1 MIWHAYQLTTLSFAK
16 TYQHGFGHSSVF
28 MPQNFIKDLQQQ
40 WTVSG
45 MKKNFKG
52 VKSARVAFC
61 WSENGVH
68 RVQCSAMLI
77 CLMATGGTQAAPYI
91 ENGKGGDPAS
101 WRSSEFNADWGLG
114 AIHAD
119 HAYAAGYTGK
129 GIRLGIFDQPV
140 YARHP
145 EFVGQDKVINLVTEG
160 IREYTDPYIPVKK
173 GDAFHYD
180 GTPGVVSDGT
190 LGSHGT
196 HVGGIAA
203 GSRDGGAMHG
213 VAFNAQIIS
222 AENGDPGPE
231 DGIIL
236 GNDGAVYQAGW
247 DALVTSGAR
256 IINNSWGIG
265 ITEKFYQGGYDPA
278 YPHFTVDDAQKQ
290 FDQIKVILGTKPG
303 GAYQGAIDAAHSGVV
318 TIFGTGNNGNLNN
331 PDAIAGLAYFV
342 QDIAPDWLTVAGLQ
356 EPTSTDGYSISTFSS
371 RCGYTAS
378 FCVSAP
384 GTRVYSSVIEGT
396 SLDNLTTG
404 YAIHSGTS
412 MAAPHVAGSVAVLME
427 RFPYLNGAQVAD
439 VLKTTATDMGAPGI
453 DAIYGWGMINL
464 GKAINGPGMLVTV
477 GDIPDEFRIPD
488 PTGVV
493 YGPTQFV
500 VDLPGVGAVLDK
512 GKPTERIC
520 SDALCGLDF
529 WTNDISGHGGLT
541 KQGIGTLVLTGNNT
555 YSGPTLVSQGRLAI
569 NGSVT
574 SDVSVQSSGIV
585 GGSGIVGSL
594 TAHSGGT
601 VAPGTPTDSLN
612 VAGNVIFEPGSR
624 YEVEVGLD
632 GQSNRLQSSGLAMIG
647 GGEVAVTLEDSSNLL
662 TESEI
667 RSQLGQ
673 QYSILGAQQGVRGQ
687 FDAVVPNYLFLA
699 TGLSY
704 QPDRVTLSIGR
715 NGRSFA
721 SVAQTPNERAVAAA
735 ADRLAA
741 GNPVYESILNSDT
754 AGKARQAFRQL
765 SGQIHADIA
774 PALVND
780 SRYLRE
786 ALNGRLRQAEGL
798 ASPSVIRADEDGAWA
813 QLLGMWD
820 HATGDVNAAGYQAST
835 YGVLVGLDAAPAADW
850 RLGVATGYTRTSL
863 YGGYSSKADSDNYH
877 LAAYGDSQFGALS
890 LRGGAGYTWHRI
902 DTRRLVNYG
911 VQSDRDTARYSART
925 GQLFAEVGYSVQ
937 GEWLNLE
944 PFVNLAYV
952 NFGNNGI
959 SEQGGA
965 AALHGDKQHT
975 DATVSTLGLRA
986 GTVWQ
991 VTPGTTV
998 VMRSE
1003 LGWQHQYGGLEQGTG
1018 LRFYGDNAPFVV
1030 DSVPVSREGMVLKV
1044 ETEVVAN
1051 ENTTLSLG
1059 YSGQLSQNHQDNS
1072 VNAGFT
1078 WRF

>member
-1 MIWHAYQLTTLSFAK
+1 
-16 TYQHGFGHSSVF
+16 
-28 MPQNFIKDLQQQ
+28 
-40 WTVSG
+40 
-45 MKKNFKG
+45 
-52 VKSARVAFC
+52 
-61 WSENGVH
+61 
-68 RVQCSAMLI
+68 MLI
-77 CLMATGGTQAAPYI
+77 CLTAIGGAQAATYI
-91 ENGKGGDPAS
+91 ENGKAGDPAS
-101 WRSSEFNADWGLG
+101 WRSSEFNAEWGLG

-119 HAYAAGYTGK
+119 QAYAAGYTGK
-129 GIRLGIFDQPV
+129 GIKLGIFDQPV
-140 YARHP
+140 YAKHP
-145 EFVGQDKVINLVTEG
+145 EFSGPDKVINLVTEG

-173 GDAFHYD
+173 GDVFRYD
-180 GTPGVVSDGT
+180 GTPSVDSDGT

-231 DGIIL
+231 DGIVL

-247 DALVTSGAR
+247 EALVASGAR

-265 ITEKFYQGGYDPA
+265 ITDKFAKGGKDPA

-303 GAYQGAIDAAHSGVV
+303 GAYQGAIDAARSGVV
-318 TIFGTGNNGNLNN
+318 TIFAAGNDYNLNN
-331 PDAIAGLAYFV
+331 PDAMAGLAYFV
-342 QDIAPDWLTVAGLQ
+342 PDIAPNWLSVASLQ
-356 EPTSTDGYSISTFSS
+356 DPTNTGDYSISTFSS

-378 FCVSAP
+378 LCVSAP

-396 SLDNLTTG
+396 SVENLTTG
-404 YAIHSGTS
+404 YAKYSGTS

-453 DAIYGWGMINL
+453 DALYGWGMINL

-477 GDIPDEFRIPD
+477 EDIPAEFRIPD
-488 PTGVV
+488 PTGVA

-512 GKPTERIC
+512 GKPTERVC
-520 SDALCGLDF
+520 SSDLCGLDF
-529 WTNDISGHGGLT
+529 WSNDISGHGGLT

-555 YSGPTLVSQGRLAI
+555 YAGPTLVNQGRLAV

-574 SDVSVQSSGIV
+574 SAVSVQNGGIV
-585 GGSGIVGSL
+585 GGSGTVGSL
-594 TAHSGGT
+594 TARRGGT
-601 VAPGTPTDSLN
+601 VAPGNSIGTLN
-612 VAGNVIFEPGSR
+612 VAGNVSFEPGSR
-624 YEVEVGLD
+624 YAVEVGPN
-632 GQSNRLQSSGLAMIG
+632 GQSDRIQSSGSATIG
-647 GGEVAVTLEDSSNLL
+647 GGEVAVTLENSPNLL
-662 TESEI
+662 TQSEV
-667 RSQLGQ
+667 RSLLGQ
-673 QYSILGAQQGVRGQ
+673 QYNILSAQQGVSGQ
-687 FDAVVPNYLFLA
+687 FDAVAPNYLFLG

-704 QPDRVTLSIGR
+704 QPTGVTLSVGR
-715 NGRSFA
+715 NGTSFA

-735 ADRLAA
+735 ADALAA
-741 GNPVYESILNSDT
+741 GNPVYESLLGSGT
-754 AGKARQAFRQL
+754 AGEARQAFRQL

-774 PALVND
+774 SALVND

-798 ASPSVIRADEDGAWA
+798 ASSSAIKADEGGAWA
-813 QLLGMWD
+813 QLLGAWD
-820 HATGDVNAAGYQAST
+820 HASGDANATGYQAST
-835 YGVLVGLDAAPAADW
+835 YGVLVGLDSAAADDW

-863 YGGYSSKADSDNYH
+863 HGGYGSKADSDNYH
-877 LAAYGDSQFGALS
+877 LAAYGDKQFGALA

-902 DTRRLVNYG
+902 DTRRSVNYG
-911 VQSDRDTARYSART
+911 MQSDRDTAKYSART
-925 GQLFAEVGYSVQ
+925 EQLFAEAGYSVQ

-952 NFGNNGI
+952 NFENNGI
-959 SEQGGA
+959 AESGGA
-965 AALHGDKQHT
+965 AALRGDKQHT

-986 GTVWQ
+986 DTEWQ
-991 VTPGTTV
+991 VSAGTTV
-998 VMRSE
+998 ALRSE
-1003 LGWQHQYGGLEQGTG
+1003 LGWQHQYGGLERGTG
-1018 LRFYGDNAPFVV
+1018 LRFNGGNAPFVV
-1030 DSVPVSREGMVLKV
+1030 DSVPVSRDGMVLKAGA
-1044 ETEVVAN
+1044 EVAVN
-1051 ENTTLSLG
+1051 ENATLSLG
-1059 YSGQLSQNHQDNS
+1059 YGGLLSQHHQDNS